1 MKTILPTL
9 RGRWA
14 ILLFIVLVAVAI
26 TALLPPIP
34 QPQSYHQFGD
44 ARTMFGIPRALDVL
58 SNLPFAAVGL
68 LGLFAALR
76 NLRVQAPRAQ
86 QLAWLTLFAGL
97 LLTGLGSGYY
107 HLAPDNQRLVW
118 DRLPMTLAM
127 SGFLSLLLLNR
138 VHSRIG
144 WVLPA
149 LLALGVATVLQ
160 WNWSEANGR
169 GDLRWYLLFQGLVM
183 LSGVLLLIMFPAI
196 RNEPTRALVI
206 AVCANIAAKLFE
218 LLDAPIFATGG
229 IVSGHTLKH
238 LSAGLGFIPALL
250 WLWKQSSL
258 AVKSSGYVPAQF

>member
-34 QPQSYHQFGD
+34 QPQSYHQFTD

-97 LLTGLGSGYY
+97 LLTGFGSGYY
-107 HLAPDNQRLVW
+107 HLGNSMASELFTAILFFPVIF
-118 DRLPMTLAM
+118 
-127 SGFLSLLLLNR
+127 GFLFYGVPR
-138 VHSRIG
+138 G
-144 WVLPA
+144 WLQT
-149 LLALGVATVLQ
+149 VAS
-160 WNWSEANGR
+160 W
-169 GDLRWYLLFQGLVM
+169 
-183 LSGVLLLIMFPAI
+183 
-196 RNEPTRALVI
+196 
-206 AVCANIAAKLFE
+206 
-218 LLDAPIFATGG
+218 
-229 IVSGHTLKH
+229 VSKT
-238 LSAGLGFIPALL
+238 
-250 WLWKQSSL
+250 
-258 AVKSSGYVPAQF
+258 